1 MYKQMLQIA
10 ERKLDIIQDVLKDSE
25 ETLKKDEENEE
36 RIKDLQ
42 TQNKENKSLME
53 Q

>member
-1 MYKQMLQIA
+1 MLQIA

-42 TQNKENKSLME
+42 T
-53 Q
+53 

>member
-1 MYKQMLQIA
+1 MLQIA